1 MKTQTQ
7 KRRKK
12 DDPVITKK
20 DKKPYVFLN
29 WSISTVFILFTLYM
43 TLGQNLDFLRKLQ
56 DLDLFLYD
64 SQFFIDSMQ
73 KVGGLSMYL
82 GSFLYQ
88 FFYYPLVGSLLLL
101 IFLLLVGLLTAKAFK
116 FKGWSFSLAYIPSLV
131 LLLSMTELGYM
142 IYFQKIDGY
151 VYDNLFGVCIILT
164 GLLFFQKIKKLPVQ
178 MLYVCAYLVLSYPIC
193 GAYSLFGGFLML
205 LVSLK
210 HAIKV
215 KQWISFFPVLVIVA
229 SLILIPLFYYWVVFV
244 QLASSNIFTANLPDF
259 LLNGAEMKLWL
270 PFLILAVYFIL
281 VVIWKREE
289 EVKKQHLLL
298 KLLPAFLFISC
309 IFVVYVFSYKDKNF
323 NTELSMQTASDNE
336 DWNEVLKLARNQK
349 DVPSRQIVMN
359 TNLALYKLG
368 LAGDKMFHYK
378 NGNKEINS
386 ARFIVP
392 VQIAGTMFYYQYGVL
407 NFCNRWCMEGMVEY
421 GLSVSVLKYF
431 VLSSLLNGDFALSQ
445 KYNDVLKSTLFY
457 KSWALKHQQYIDNP
471 KSIPEAM
478 QFKKILALTY
488 YEDDLTLD
496 FDHLEQFLRI
506 HFSEM
511 RQVPQDLTELS
522 VLFNLD
528 LKNNERFWPRLFRWI
543 RFYPSKKIPIHF
555 QEAAIL
561 YGNIEGKDLTGAPFD
576 DAVLANYALFQSM
589 VKQYNGYPE
598 ESMKT
603 VFHNQFGNTFWYY
616 YFFVKDPESKKSE
629 HKDYQN

>member
-12 DDPVITKK
+12 EDPVITKK
-20 DKKPYVFLN
+20 DIKPYVFLN
-29 WSISTVFILFTLYM
+29 WSIATVFILFTLFM

-73 KVGGLSMYL
+73 RVGGLSMYV

-88 FFYYPLVGSLLLL
+88 FFYFPLAGSLLLL
-101 IFLLLVGLLTAKAFK
+101 LFLLLLSLLTAKTFNL
-116 FKGWSFSLAYIPSLV
+116 KGWLFPLAYIPSLI

-151 VYDNLFGVCIILT
+151 VYDNIIGVSIILT

-178 MLYVCAYLVLSYPIC
+178 MLFACAYLVLSYPIC

-210 HAIKV
+210 NAINGK
-215 KQWISFFPVLVIVA
+215 KLILLIPIIVILT
-229 SLILIPLFYYWVVFV
+229 SLILIPLFYYRFVFV
-244 QLASSNIFTANLPDF
+244 QLASSDIFTANLPDF
-259 LLNGAEMKLWL
+259 LLKGAEMKLWL
-270 PFLILAVYFIL
+270 PFLILAVYFVL
-281 VVIWKREE
+281 VVIWKQEV

-471 KSIPEAM
+471 KSISDAI

-543 RFYPSKKIPIHF
+543 RFNPTKKLPIHF

-576 DAVLANYALFQSM
+576 DAVLANYAQFQSM

-598 ESMKT
+598 ESMKS
-603 VFHNQFGNTFWYY
+603 VFYNQFGNTFWYY
-616 YFFVKDPESKKSE
+616 YFFVKDPESKKRVD
-629 HKDYQN
+629 KDYQN

>member
-7 KRRKK
+7 NRSKK
-12 DDPVITKK
+12 ANPVKTKN
-20 DKKPYVFLN
+20 DTKPYIILN
-29 WSISTVFILFTLYM
+29 WSLSTVFILFALYM

-56 DLDLFLYD
+56 DLDLFVYD
-64 SQFFIDSMQ
+64 IQFFIDSMQ
-73 KVGGLSMYL
+73 RIGGLSMYV

-88 FFYYPLVGSLLLL
+88 FFYYPLAGSLLLL
-101 IFLLLVGLLTAKAFK
+101 LCLLLISLLTAKTFNL
-116 FKGWSFSLAYIPSLV
+116 KGWSFSLAYIPSLV
-131 LLLSMTELGYM
+131 LLLTMTELGYM

-151 VYDNLFGVCIILT
+151 VYDNILSVSIILT
-164 GLLFFQKIKKLPVQ
+164 GILFFQKIKKRPVQ
-178 MLYVCAYLVLSYPIC
+178 VLFACAYLVLFYPIC

-210 HAIKV
+210 QAIEG
-215 KQWISFFPVLVIVA
+215 KQWISFIPVLVIAV
-229 SLILIPLFYYWVVFV
+229 SIIFIPLFYYGVVFV
-244 QLASSNIFTANLPDF
+244 SLAYSDIFTANLPDF
-259 LLNGAEMKLWL
+259 LLKGAEMKLWL

-281 VVIWKREE
+281 VVIWKREV

-298 KLLPAFLFISC
+298 KLLPAVLFISC
-309 IFVVYVFSYKDKNF
+309 IFLVYAFSYKDKNF

-336 DWNEVLKLARNQK
+336 DWNEVLKLARNQN
-349 DVPSRQIVMN
+349 DEPTRQIVMN

-378 NGNKEINS
+378 NGTKEINS
-386 ARFIVP
+386 ARVIVS
-392 VQIAGTMFYYQYGVL
+392 VQMAGTMFYYQYGVL

-421 GLSVSVLKYF
+421 GLSVSILKYF
-431 VLSSLLNGDFALSQ
+431 VLSSLLNGDYSLSQ

-457 KSWALKHQQYIDNP
+457 KSWALKYQKYIDNP
-471 KSIPEAM
+471 KSIPEAL
-478 QFKKILALTY
+478 QFKKILALTA

-543 RFYPSKKIPIHF
+543 RFNPTKKLPIHF

-576 DAVLANYALFQSM
+576 DAVLANYARFQNM

-598 ESMKT
+598 ESMKS
-603 VFHNQFGNTFWYY
+603 VFYNQFGNTFWYY
-616 YFFVKDPESKKSE
+616 YFFVKDPESKKRVD
-629 HKDYQN
+629 KDYQN